1 MSQQVEAGEEEELH
15 SHPEP
20 RQYIKVAIFLA
31 VVTAVE
37 VAIYYVPAL
46 RALLVP
52 ILIVLAVIKFL
63 FVARW
68 FMHLRFDSKI
78 FQRFFVT
85 GVLLAMTVFAVV
97 LLFYFTHGGPA
108 PVAR

>member
-31 VVTAVE
+31 AVTAVE

-46 RALLVP
+46 RTLLVP
-52 ILIVLAVIKFL
+52 ILLLLAVVKFL

-78 FQRFFVT
+78 FGRFFVT
-85 GVLLAMTVFAVV
+85 GVVLALTVFAIV
-97 LLFYFTHGGPA
+97 LFYFFTHGGPA
-108 PVAR
+108 PVAT

>member
-20 RQYIKVAIFLA
+20 RQYINIAIILA
-31 VVTAVE
+31 VVTAGE
-37 VAIYYVPAL
+37 VAIYYLPAL

-52 ILIVLAVIKFL
+52 ILLVMAVIKFVL
-63 FVARW
+63 VASW
-68 FMHLRFDSKI
+68 FMHLRFDSRI

-85 GVLLAMTVFAVV
+85 GVLLAITVFAIV
-97 LLFYFTHGGPA
+97 LLYFFTHGGPA
-108 PVAR
+108 PVAS

>member
-20 RQYIKVAIFLA
+20 RQYINVAIFLA
-31 VVTAVE
+31 VVTGVE

-46 RALLVP
+46 RTLLVP
-52 ILIVLAVIKFL
+52 ILLLLAVVKFL

-78 FQRFFVT
+78 FGRFFVT
-85 GVLLAMTVFAVV
+85 GVVLALTVFAIV
-97 LLFYFTHGGPA
+97 LLYFFTHGGPA
-108 PVAR
+108 PVAT

>member
-1 MSQQVEAGEEEELH
+1 MSQQVEAGEQEELH

-20 RQYIKVAIFLA
+20 KQYINIAIILA
-31 VVTAVE
+31 VVTAGE

-46 RALLVP
+46 RTLLVP
-52 ILIVLAVIKFL
+52 ILLVLAVIKFIL
-63 FVARW
+63 VASW

-78 FQRFFVT
+78 FRRFFVT

-97 LLFYFTHGGPA
+97 LLYFFTHGGPA
-108 PVAR
+108 PVAT